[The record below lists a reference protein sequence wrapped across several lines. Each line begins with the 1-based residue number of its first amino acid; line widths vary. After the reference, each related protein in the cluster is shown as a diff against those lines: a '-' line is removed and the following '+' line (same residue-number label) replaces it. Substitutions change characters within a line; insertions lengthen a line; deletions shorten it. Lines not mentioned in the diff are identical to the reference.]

1 MNMDKNSKQKHDNP
15 VGVHCMS
22 SGHDKKVFLET
33 FGCQMNILDS
43 ELVQGQLKSAGYSF
57 VDNAE
62 SADVVLLNTCS
73 VRDLSEQKVLS
84 RLGILKARKEA
95 GERVVVGVLGCMAE
109 RAHDGLAQKKP
120 FIDLMV
126 GPSKIHDTLK
136 LVDEALQKTTKQ
148 PTQKSLSNF
157 KDRKGIKES
166 AMLSPFDDLEAL
178 DRSRPLEA
186 RGQQW
191 QAYVRITRGCN
202 KFCSFCVVP
211 RTRGPEMHRPV
222 QSIIDEVK
230 HLVEHGAKEVTLLGQ
245 TINHYFYEDNGRRW
259 SFADLLFQIHE
270 QVKDLPRLRFLTS
283 YPRDFTD
290 EALDVMRDCDRICKY
305 LHIPAQSGSDR
316 MLRAMNRGYDVETYL
331 GLIERAKSR
340 MPTISLIGDMI
351 VGFPGETEEDFL
363 LSLDLLRT
371 VRYKNVFVFKYSPRP
386 GTVAH
391 RLVDDVPAEVKKAR
405 NNAMLDVQNQIALE
419 LHQDMVGKD
428 FMVLCE
434 GEAKIDNEALSP
446 FVELRLN
453 KEEQVNLMG
462 RTGGDHIIHFRGS
475 KAHIGSLVPVR
486 IQEAR
491 PLSLG
496 AIII

>member
-1 MNMDKNSKQKHDNP
+1 MP
-15 VGVHCMS
+15 

-57 VDNAE
+57 VANAE
-62 SADVVLLNTCS
+62 DADVVLLNTCS

-126 GPSKIHDTLK
+126 GPSKIHDTLR

-166 AMLSPFDDLEAL
+166 ALLSPFDDLEAL
-178 DRSRPLEA
+178 DRSRPLET

-230 HLVEHGAKEVTLLGQ
+230 HLVEHGAQEVTLLGQ
-245 TINHYFYEDNGRRW
+245 TINHYFYEDSGRRW

-290 EALDVMRDCDRICKY
+290 EALDVMRDCERICKY
-305 LHIPAQSGSDR
+305 LHIPAQSGSDK
-316 MLRAMNRGYDVETYL
+316 MLRAMNRGYDIETYL

-363 LSLDLLRT
+363 RSLDLLHT

-391 RLVDDVPAEVKKAR
+391 RLHDDVPAEVKKAR

-419 LHQDMVGKD
+419 LHQAMIGQDY
-428 FMVLCE
+428 MVLCE

-446 FVELRLN
+446 FVELRVN
-453 KEEQVNLMG
+453 KDAQVNLMG
-462 RTGGDHIIHFRGS
+462 RTGGDHIVHFRGS
-475 KAHIGSLVPVR
+475 KSLIGSLVPVR
-486 IQEAR
+486 IEEAR